1 MPAVRED
8 ATKETDCSSGFKFFV
23 FLINN
28 FLVQEKKTQRE
39 LEELRSTF
47 FIKELSQRDYLL
59 YLPLCQSLS

>member
-28 FLVQEKKTQRE
+28 FLVQEKKP
-39 LEELRSTF
+39 
-47 FIKELSQRDYLL
+47 KENWKNYA
-59 YLPLCQSLS
+59 PPSL

>member
-1 MPAVRED
+1 MPQKKQIAPVVL
-8 ATKETDCSSGFKFFV
+8 SFFV

-47 FIKELSQRDYLL
+47 FIKELSQRDYIL

>member
-28 FLVQEKKTQRE
+28 FLVQEKKKPKE

-47 FIKELSQRDYLL
+47 FIKELSQRDYIL